1 MGIFDL
7 FRKKPTKA
15 DATTPNCN
23 LADEVVKITIS
34 TPKPTEAISYEGEL
48 EGIRAYFGKLY
59 KNAVKGTDERYTFN
73 ILHIEKAQFENLGE
87 LVKNTIFVA

>member
-15 DATTPNCN
+15 ESTTTPSCN
-23 LADEVVKITIS
+23 PADEVVKITIS

-59 KNAVKGTDERYTFN
+59 KNAVKGTEGRYTYN
-73 ILHIEKAQFENLGE
+73 ILHTEKPVG
-87 LVKNTIFVA
+87 VYYGYTK